1 MIHTDP
7 ILLFFDNLWL
17 PGLLIVLACWIYGI
31 NKGKPYTE
39 GGLWGYVCG
48 FGAITWN
55 MFAVGPF
62 EVDWINWGIGGLSGM
77 LAFGAFLEY
86 KKAGKLD

>member
-1 MIHTDP
+1 MSHTDP

-39 GGLWGYVCG
+39 GGLWGCVCS
-48 FGAITWN
+48 FGAIT
-55 MFAVGPF
+55 
-62 EVDWINWGIGGLSGM
+62 
-77 LAFGAFLEY
+77 
-86 KKAGKLD
+86 